1 MFGKAHRETGLVC
14 ADLSRAGG
22 APGCEAGG
30 APQFHSDFFHRQVLA
45 SLNLG
50 IEQFSGP
57 GSVYT
62 SRPAPLGLTP
72 AFCLDTHCVA
82 LPGIKDSGCG
92 EASVPDE

>member
-1 MFGKAHRETGLVC
+1 MC
-14 ADLSRAGG
+14 ADLFHARG
-22 APGCEAGG
+22 APGCEVEKV
-30 APQFHSDFFHRQVLA
+30 PQFHSLIFFSHRHVLA

-50 IEQFSGP
+50 IEKFSGP

-62 SRPAPLGLTP
+62 SRFAPLGLTP

-82 LPGIKDSGCG
+82 LPGIRDSGCG